1 MICRWTKCA
10 QSSWLSLNHNV
21 IVSDINYKRLCYWHC
36 HRIGSAWYAQFFHSL
51 VRRHGGRP
59 VTDSGSPPAARRHG
73 QWQAQPR
80 LADWGRWPP
89 VTGDQS
95 VVTGLP
101 TGSLR
106 QCQGPGGT
114 ESESLQCIDSAP
126 QFTPYHSTYVFS
138 CIYTYMYVYVGIC
151 KYMHVSARISM
162 ALAENTL
169 STKCMYMYVLVR
181 TCTYCVSICMYMLV
195 YVYIRHSSAVNVTR
209 MK

>member
-1 MICRWTKCA
+1 MLSSSTH
-10 QSSWLSLNHNV
+10 QSGATAAGPSRTV
-21 IVSDINYKRLCYWHC
+21 
-36 HRIGSAWYAQFFHSL
+36 
-51 VRRHGGRP
+51 
-59 VTDSGSPPAARRHG
+59 AARRRPG
-73 QWQAQPR
+73 GTVSDR
-80 LADWGRWPP
+80 LSRRRADRGRWPP

-95 VVTGLP
+95 VVTGRP
-101 TGSLR
+101 TGSLS

-114 ESESLQCIDSAP
+114 ESESLQGTGSAP

-195 YVYIRHSSAVNVTR
+195 YVYIRHSSAVNVTQ

>member
-1 MICRWTKCA
+1 M
-10 QSSWLSLNHNV
+10 
-21 IVSDINYKRLCYWHC
+21 
-36 HRIGSAWYAQFFHSL
+36 
-51 VRRHGGRP
+51 
-59 VTDSGSPPAARRHG
+59 AARRRPG
-73 QWQAQPR
+73 GTVSDR
-80 LADWGRWPP
+80 LSRRRADRGRWPP

-95 VVTGLP
+95 VVTGRP
-101 TGSLR
+101 TGSLS

-114 ESESLQCIDSAP
+114 ESESLQGTGSAP

-169 STKCMYMYVLVR
+169 STKCTYMYVLVR

-195 YVYIRHSSAVNVTR
+195 YVYIRHSSAVNVTQ